1 MELLQTILALLV
13 TLGILVTV
21 HEAGHFFLARYFGV
35 RVLRFSLGMGPVL
48 WRRQGADGTEFAL
61 SLLPIGGYVK
71 MLEGEA
77 DGIASAPRQ
86 RAFSETHPAARIAIA
101 LGGPVANLLLALL
114 VYWVLFVSGVTGLVP
129 YVKALEGAEGPA
141 VGARILAVDGQETP
155 SWNAVNEALVRRLGE
170 SGRITFTLEG
180 ERGPWTLERPIE
192 RWLADAEAPQ
202 FLAELKLEPSYPVVL
217 GRILEDSPAET
228 AGLRPGDRITAV
240 NGQLVEHWPAFVKAV
255 QAAGSE
261 TLTLDLER
269 DGEARRL
276 TIRPRLEEG
285 KGFVGVG
292 PAYAVQRW
300 GPGEAVGQALLATWD
315 KTAMTLSGCWVSL
328 RKWFRASFQQVT

>member
-170 SGRITFTLEG
+170 SGRITFTLQG

-228 AGLRPGDRITAV
+228 AGLRPGD
-240 NGQLVEHWPAFVKAV
+240 
-255 QAAGSE
+255 
-261 TLTLDLER
+261 ER
-269 DGEARRL
+269 SQVSG
-276 TIRPRLEEG
+276 TI
-285 KGFVGVG
+285 
-292 PAYAVQRW
+292 
-300 GPGEAVGQALLATWD
+300 
-315 KTAMTLSGCWVSL
+315 
-328 RKWFRASFQQVT
+328 